1 MTMFRTLIAAAA
13 FATLALASALPS
25 HAQKLAVTP
34 DQFAAPEESAADGD
48 VAEDRLLIVN
58 RNSGRVIYD
67 DGRNDLYCA
76 TQRIVVGYTCWGRP
90 IYRRTMRCR

>member
-1 MTMFRTLIAAAA
+1 MFRTLIAAATFSA
-13 FATLALASALPS
+13 LALASASPS
-25 HAQKLAVTP
+25 NAQKLAVAP
-34 DQFAAPEESAADGD
+34 DQFAGSEESVTDDGAA
-48 VAEDRLLIVN
+48 EERLMIVN